1 MITTKDGN
9 IVIHKQTWE
18 TIKSDEHYKEI
29 AEEIEDLELHY
40 ESMKDEGK
48 TSFQE
53 YIKNRKQNV

>member
-9 IVIHKQTWE
+9 IVIHKETWT

-40 ESMKDEGK
+40 ESMKDKGRI
-48 TSFQE
+48 SFEE
-53 YIKNRKQNV
+53 YLAKRKKNV